1 MQTHAMHASLVVK
14 HVLLPR
20 KAQSAELAR
29 LHFSRSQVLELQT
42 TFVLVVQEIAMRV
55 LQQMFAPRAKV
66 VLRKLQELVLR
77 AKPGVRHAAP
87 KVIVAR
93 LAQMDT
99 TSLEALALRV
109 GPVVKRALQTPFA
122 LHATRA
128 SF

>member
-1 MQTHAMHASLVVK
+1 MHASLVVK

-42 TFVLVVQEIAMRV
+42 TFVVLVVEIAMRV

-66 VLRKLQELVLR
+66 VLRKLQELVLC
-77 AKPGVRHAAP
+77 AKPGVRHAAL